1 LEGLLSYTWSHSIDT
16 ASWDSAVFLVQ
27 PGLSAADDR
36 TSSNFDVRHTF
47 SGAMSYDLKL
57 PRGPRFLA
65 SGWSID
71 TIFRARTGFPI
82 DVLAAET
89 YEGLPFANVVRPS
102 LVAGIPTWTTAP
114 NVPGGRSLNPAAFT
128 VSPNRLQGDLGRNA
142 IRGFGM
148 SQLDLALH
156 KTFAIAGRAS
166 LEFRAEVANAL
177 NHPDFADPE
186 RYLASALFGQSAS
199 MLNLML
205 GSGTP
210 RSGLTPAFE
219 IGGPRTIQI
228 GLKLR
233 F

>member
-1 LEGLLSYTWSHSIDT
+1 
-16 ASWDSAVFLVQ
+16 
-27 PGLSAADDR
+27 
-36 TSSNFDVRHTF
+36 
-47 SGAMSYDLKL
+47 
-57 PRGPRFLA
+57 
-65 SGWSID
+65 
-71 TIFRARTGFPI
+71 
-82 DVLAAET
+82 
-89 YEGLPFANVVRPS
+89 
-102 LVAGIPTWTTAP
+102 
-114 NVPGGRSLNPAAFT
+114 
-128 VSPNRLQGDLGRNA
+128 
-142 IRGFGM
+142 M

-156 KTFAIAGRAS
+156 KTFAIADRAS